1 MGLPPDRIVLHPGTA
16 SLGYGLEYEYSI
28 MERIRLAGLQGDR
41 MLSQPVVAIV
51 GEDTWKAKEAWLP
64 EADMPGW
71 GSAARRGPAWEATT
85 AAVYLQAGTDIVVLF
100 HPESVGAV
108 KRTISELTA
117 RPAGAAE
124 E

>member
-1 MGLPPDRIVLHPGTA
+1 
-16 SLGYGLEYEYSI
+16 
-28 MERIRLAGLQGDR
+28 RIRLAGLQGDK

-51 GEDTWKAKEAWLP
+51 GEDAWKAKEARLP
-64 EADMPGW
+64 EADMPAW

-85 AAVYLQAGTDIVVLF
+85 ATTYLQAGADIVVLL
-100 HPESVGAV
+100 HPDALASV